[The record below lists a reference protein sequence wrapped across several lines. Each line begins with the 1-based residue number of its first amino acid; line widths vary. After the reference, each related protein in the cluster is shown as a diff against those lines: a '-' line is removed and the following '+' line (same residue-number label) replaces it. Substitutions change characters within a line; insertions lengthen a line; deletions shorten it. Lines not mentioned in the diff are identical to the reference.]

1 MNHSNLCETRC
12 DNSIDLVQILYPLQR
27 RVESSQVEAKRSE
40 SKPVETKNRTPLAT
54 VMATLSM
61 DGRPATRNGAIPFL
75 LASVKKSKPQPLD
88 LSSLARP
95 LATRDSNARPTH
107 PLAAAQSTGSE
118 HHSSWPVPATAV
130 TVELDIWSPIV
141 RSARSPTT
149 FGLPRQADDTMQ
161 LDTPKTPNAP
171 VTFLSRFKSQHANS
185 FSVFQDN
192 CRFEH
197 PSANGSASANPFSVL
212 SGNTNNNNN
221 NRGGF
226 GRQPAAQSSQFSLS
240 KDTIQKDL
248 VEESPSWI
256 LSAYGPGR
264 DAPEQLWGGY
274 PIEQSFEEIRLH
286 YMMGEASG
294 NAQGAV
300 CPDSD

>member
-1 MNHSNLCETRC
+1 
-12 DNSIDLVQILYPLQR
+12 
-27 RVESSQVEAKRSE
+27 
-40 SKPVETKNRTPLAT
+40 
-54 VMATLSM
+54 MAALSV
-61 DGRPATRNGAIPFL
+61 DARPAVRNAPIPFL
-75 LASVKKSKPQPLD
+75 LSSAMKPTKPRPQPLD
-88 LSSLARP
+88 LSSLALATDTRTRPLSAKDANARPAHP
-95 LATRDSNARPTH
+95 LATV
-107 PLAAAQSTGSE
+107 QSFGADQQGT
-118 HHSSWPVPATAV
+118 WPAPATAV
-130 TVELDIWSPIV
+130 TIELDIWSPIV
-141 RSARSPTT
+141 CSTRSPATP
-149 FGLPRQADDTMQ
+149 GLPRQADDTNMQ

-171 VTFLSRFKSQHANS
+171 VTFLSRFKSQYANP

-212 SGNTNNNNN
+212 SGNANNNNN

-226 GRQPAAQSSQFSLS
+226 GRQATSQSNQFSLS

-248 VEESPSWI
+248 AEERPSWI

-300 CPDSD
+300 CSLSDRRTRHGQIC

>member
-1 MNHSNLCETRC
+1 MAAL
-12 DNSIDLVQILYPLQR
+12 LV
-27 RVESSQVEAKRSE
+27 
-40 SKPVETKNRTPLAT
+40 
-54 VMATLSM
+54 
-61 DGRPATRNGAIPFL
+61 DGRPAVRNAPIPFL
-75 LASVKKSKPQPLD
+75 LNSVRKPRPPPLD
-88 LSSLARP
+88 LSSMALATDTRMRP
-95 LATRDSNARPTH
+95 LSARDANARPTH
-107 PLAAAQSTGSE
+107 PLATVQSFGADRQG
-118 HHSSWPVPATAV
+118 SWPAPAIPV
-130 TVELDIWSPIV
+130 TIELDIWSPIV
-141 RSARSPTT
+141 CSARSPVT
-149 FGLPRQADDTMQ
+149 FGPPRQADDISMQ

-171 VTFLSRFKSQHANS
+171 MTFLSRFKSQYANP
-185 FSVFQDN
+185 FSVYKDN

-212 SGNTNNNNN
+212 SSNSNNNN

-226 GRQPAAQSSQFSLS
+226 GRQPTAQSNQFSLS

-248 VEESPSWI
+248 AEERPSWI

-300 CPDSD
+300 CPASD

>member
-1 MNHSNLCETRC
+1 
-12 DNSIDLVQILYPLQR
+12 
-27 RVESSQVEAKRSE
+27 
-40 SKPVETKNRTPLAT
+40 
-54 VMATLSM
+54 MAALSV
-61 DGRPATRNGAIPFL
+61 DGRPAGRSGPIPFIL
-75 LASVKKSKPQPLD
+75 TSVKKSKPQPLD
-88 LSSLARP
+88 LSSLALATDTRIRP
-95 LATRDSNARPTH
+95 LATRDSNARPAH
-107 PLAAAQSTGSE
+107 PLATAQSTGSDPQG
-118 HHSSWPVPATAV
+118 SWPAPATVV
-130 TVELDIWSPIV
+130 TVELDIWSPTV
-141 RSARSPTT
+141 RSARSPATS
-149 FGLPRQADDTMQ
+149 GLPRLADDSNMQ

-212 SGNTNNNNN
+212 SGNSNNNNN

-248 VEESPSWI
+248 AEERPSWI

-300 CPDSD
+300 CPASD

>member
-1 MNHSNLCETRC
+1 
-12 DNSIDLVQILYPLQR
+12 
-27 RVESSQVEAKRSE
+27 
-40 SKPVETKNRTPLAT
+40 
-54 VMATLSM
+54 MAALSVG
-61 DGRPATRNGAIPFL
+61 GRPAVRSGPIPFIL
-75 LASVKKSKPQPLD
+75 TSVTKSKPHPLD
-88 LSSLARP
+88 LSALAPSTDTRMRP
-95 LATRDSNARPTH
+95 LATRDSNARPVH
-107 PLAAAQSTGSE
+107 PLATTQSTGSD
-118 HHSSWPVPATAV
+118 HQGSWPAPATAV
-130 TVELDIWSPIV
+130 TVELDIWSPV
-141 RSARSPTT
+141 RSARSPVTL
-149 FGLPRQADDTMQ
+149 GLPRQADDNNMQ

-171 VTFLSRFKSQHANS
+171 VTFLSRFISQHTNA

-197 PSANGSASANPFSVL
+197 PNASGSASANPFSVL
-212 SGNTNNNNN
+212 SGNSNNSN

-226 GRQPAAQSSQFSLS
+226 GRQPAAQSNQFSLS

-248 VEESPSWI
+248 AEERPSWI

-300 CPDSD
+300 SSAPD

>member
-1 MNHSNLCETRC
+1 MVT
-12 DNSIDLVQILYPLQR
+12 
-27 RVESSQVEAKRSE
+27 
-40 SKPVETKNRTPLAT
+40 LANGGGAA
-54 VMATLSM
+54 V
-61 DGRPATRNGAIPFL
+61 RNAPIPFVL
-75 LASVKKSKPQPLD
+75 TSAKKFNKPPPLD
-88 LSSLARP
+88 LSSLAPATGTKTKPLAARDPNARPIHP
-95 LATRDSNARPTH
+95 LAT
-107 PLAAAQSTGSE
+107 AQSAVSNNQG
-118 HHSSWPVPATAV
+118 SWPAPAVAI
-130 TVELDIWSPIV
+130 TVEIDIWSPTV
-141 RSARSPTT
+141 RSARSPVT
-149 FGLPRQADDTMQ
+149 FGPFRQADDTSMQ

-171 VTFLSRFKSQHANS
+171 VTFLSRFKSQQANS

-212 SGNTNNNNN
+212 SGNSNTNN

-226 GRQPAAQSSQFSLS
+226 GRQPTAQSNQFSLS

-248 VEESPSWI
+248 AEERPSWI

-300 CPDSD
+300 CPAPFCSSG

>member
-1 MNHSNLCETRC
+1 MAGP
-12 DNSIDLVQILYPLQR
+12 SI
-27 RVESSQVEAKRSE
+27 
-40 SKPVETKNRTPLAT
+40 
-54 VMATLSM
+54 
-61 DGRPATRNGAIPFL
+61 DGRPAVRSGPIPFVL
-75 LASVKKSKPQPLD
+75 TSVKKFKPQPLD
-88 LSSLARP
+88 LSSVALASETRTKP
-95 LATRDSNARPTH
+95 LTPRDSNARPTH
-107 PLAAAQSTGSE
+107 PFATAQSPGFK
-118 HHSSWPVPATAV
+118 HQGSWPAPATAV
-130 TVELDIWSPIV
+130 NVELDIWSPVV
-141 RSARSPTT
+141 RSARSPATL
-149 FGLPRQADDTMQ
+149 GPLRQHDETSMQ

-171 VTFLSRFKSQHANS
+171 VTFLSRLKSQCANS

-212 SGNTNNNNN
+212 SGNSNNNHNN

-226 GRQPAAQSSQFSLS
+226 GRQPAAQSNQFSLS
-240 KDTIQKDL
+240 KETIQKDL
-248 VEESPSWI
+248 AEERPSWL

-300 CPDSD
+300 CDASDQRTSYGQSADLPSS

>member
-1 MNHSNLCETRC
+1 MK
-12 DNSIDLVQILYPLQR
+12 QQ
-27 RVESSQVEAKRSE
+27 
-40 SKPVETKNRTPLAT
+40 TPLAT
-54 VMATLSM
+54 VMATLSL
-61 DGRPATRNGAIPFL
+61 DGRPAVRNAVIPFL
-75 LASVKKSKPQPLD
+75 LTSVKKSKPQPLD

-95 LATRDSNARPTH
+95 LATRDSNARPIH
-107 PLAAAQSTGSE
+107 PSAVAQSTGSE
-118 HHSSWPVPATAV
+118 HGNWPVPATAV

-149 FGLPRQADDTMQ
+149 FGLTRQADDTMQ

-212 SGNTNNNNN
+212 SGNSNNNNN
-221 NRGGF
+221 NTNRGGF

-248 VEESPSWI
+248 VEERPSWI

-286 YMMGEASG
+286 YMMGETSG

-300 CPDSD
+300 CPASD

>member
-1 MNHSNLCETRC
+1 
-12 DNSIDLVQILYPLQR
+12 
-27 RVESSQVEAKRSE
+27 
-40 SKPVETKNRTPLAT
+40 
-54 VMATLSM
+54 MATMAALSVN
-61 DGRPATRNGAIPFL
+61 GRPAVRNSPIPFL
-75 LASVKKSKPQPLD
+75 LSSVKKPRPQPLD
-88 LSSLARP
+88 LSSLAPATDTKTRA
-95 LATRDSNARPTH
+95 LATRDANARPIHQFAT
-107 PLAAAQSTGSE
+107 AQSNGPD
-118 HHSSWPVPATAV
+118 HQGSWPVPATAV
-130 TVELDIWSPIV
+130 TVELDIWSPII
-141 RSARSPTT
+141 RSARSLAN
-149 FGLPRQADDTMQ
+149 FGPNQPAPVAAVTVELDIWSPVVRPARSSAYLGPPRRADDTNMQ

-171 VTFLSRFKSQHANS
+171 VPFLSRFRPQHANK

-197 PSANGSASANPFSVL
+197 PSANGSAGANPFSVL
-212 SGNTNNNNN
+212 SGSNSNNINN

-240 KDTIQKDL
+240 KETIQKDL
-248 VEESPSWI
+248 AEERPSWI

-300 CPDSD
+300 RPASD

>member
-1 MNHSNLCETRC
+1 
-12 DNSIDLVQILYPLQR
+12 
-27 RVESSQVEAKRSE
+27 
-40 SKPVETKNRTPLAT
+40 
-54 VMATLSM
+54 MATLSV
-61 DGRPATRNGAIPFL
+61 DGRPAVRSGPIPFIL
-75 LASVKKSKPQPLD
+75 TSVKKSKPQPLD
-88 LSSLARP
+88 LSSLALATDTRARP

-107 PLAAAQSTGSE
+107 PFATAQSTNSDPQG
-118 HHSSWPVPATAV
+118 SWPAPATVV
-130 TVELDIWSPIV
+130 TVELDIWSPTV
-141 RSARSPTT
+141 RSARSPAT
-149 FGLPRQADDTMQ
+149 FGLPRLADDSNMQ
-161 LDTPKTPNAP
+161 LDTPKTPHAP
-171 VTFLSRFKSQHANS
+171 VTFLSRFKSQHANA

-212 SGNTNNNNN
+212 SSNSNNNNN

-248 VEESPSWI
+248 AEERPSWI

-300 CPDSD
+300 CPAPELKNKPWLMC